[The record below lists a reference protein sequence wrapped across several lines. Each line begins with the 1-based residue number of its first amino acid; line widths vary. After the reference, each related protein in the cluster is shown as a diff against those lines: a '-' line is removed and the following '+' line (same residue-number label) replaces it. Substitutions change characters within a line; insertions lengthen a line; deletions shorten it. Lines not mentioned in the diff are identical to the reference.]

1 MRRLKSRPGRRNR
14 TGLDGVEAE
23 AAALVGR
30 GATETVKIGMMR
42 SFLQVF
48 RVVVAAVGVG
58 LPEFDHRIAHGGGVA
73 VENAAFDRDAL
84 AAGAGGDE

>member
-1 MRRLKSRPGRRNR
+1 
-14 TGLDGVEAE
+14 
-23 AAALVGR
+23 
-30 GATETVKIGMMR
+30 MR

-73 VENAAFDRDAL
+73 VENAAFDRDTL
-84 AAGAGGDE
+84 AASAGGDE